1 MVRSQIASLTPGPSF
16 AHNLGCR
23 CPNDQCE
30 GILDIYTSRPFQWHQ
45 KHPNARCFGL
55 CCRTLNEK
63 YSKSPTL
70 GVGISSSHFTQSRVA
85 TLLLLHLVVFVVT
98 PCCHTLLLS
107 LLHHVAF
114 VVAPRCHTLLLSLL
128 HHVAFIVVPHY
139 HTLLL
144 SLLHHVAF
152 IAAPCYFRLWILLF
166 LFLHLITFVFAPYYF
181 CFHALLLLIS
191 CPICFRFHTLL
202 LTPITRALLLSPSS
216 PIVLAFTPYYSRLV
230 VFAFAPYCFFLG
242 TSCTPH
248 PSHCCFVALLFIIAP
263 CYSTLLV
270 DTPSPFSY
278 ASGGTWTNTNKLHST
293 TKVFF
298 PQIYWAF
305 FFLLCSF
312 FEFNTICS
320 NVVCE
325 F

>member
-30 GILDIYTSRPFQWHQ
+30 GILDIYTSRPFQWNQ
-45 KHPNARCFGL
+45 EHPNARCFGL

-63 YSKSPTL
+63 DSKSPTL

-85 TLLLLHLVVFVVT
+85 TLLLLHLVAFVVT

-166 LFLHLITFVFAPYYF
+166 LFLHLITFVFAPYCSCTLLLSLSRPTAFTPHYF
-181 CFHALLLLIS
+181 CFHALLLLLS
-191 CPICFRFHTLL
+191 CPTTLDFMPYLLSLSHLITHTYYSCLASLALKPYCSRFHALL
-202 LTPITRALLLSPSS
+202 LTPCCFCFRTLLLFFRYLLRPPSL
-216 PIVLAFTPYYSRLV
+216 P
-230 VFAFAPYCFFLG
+230 
-242 TSCTPH
+242 
-248 PSHCCFVALLFIIAP
+248 LLFRCLAIHYCP
-263 CYSTLLV
+263 LLLYLVSWYSL
-270 DTPSPFSY
+270 P
-278 ASGGTWTNTNKLHST
+278 
-293 TKVFF
+293 
-298 PQIYWAF
+298 I
-305 FFLLCSF
+305 LLCKWR
-312 FEFNTICS
+312 NLDQHQ
-320 NVVCE
+320 
-325 F
+325 

>member
-1 MVRSQIASLTPGPSF
+1 VFWPLLSNSKRSRVLK
-16 AHNLGCR
+16 
-23 CPNDQCE
+23 D
-30 GILDIYTSRPFQWHQ
+30 
-45 KHPNARCFGL
+45 
-55 CCRTLNEK
+55 
-63 YSKSPTL
+63 SKFLTL
-70 GVGISSSHFTQSRVA
+70 GVGVSSSHFTQSRVA
-85 TLLLLHLVVFVVT
+85 TLLLLHLVAFVVT
-98 PCCHTLLLS
+98 PRCHTLLLS
-107 LLHHVAF
+107 LLHPVAF
-114 VVAPRCHTLLLSLL
+114 VVAPRCHTLLFSLL
-128 HHVAFIVVPHY
+128 HHVAFIVVLRY

-144 SLLHHVAF
+144 SLLHHVVF
-152 IAAPCYFRLWILLF
+152 IAAPCYFRLLILLF
-166 LFLHLITFVFAPYYF
+166 LFLCLITFVFAPYYFHCLALLLSHLTTFAFAPCYF

-216 PIVLAFTPYYSRLV
+216 PMVLAFTPCYSRLV

-242 TSCTPH
+242 TSCAPH

-298 PQIYWAF
+298 PQIY
-305 FFLLCSF
+305 
-312 FEFNTICS
+312 
-320 NVVCE
+320 
-325 F
+325 